1 MIEFE
6 INHDPQ
12 KKLVSMAVLA
22 SLIRTSD
29 YQYITGG
36 ENMEELEKSLAEAM
50 ETNNTPYLENDA
62 DADSALHKIQRLNRG
77 IEWARKLAEDQKKK
91 IDAWLEQQIANRQE
105 AITSQENLLKLYA
118 EDRLKNSKRKSVS
131 LPNGKFGFRK
141 QPPKI
146 THDDTILLAYAKE
159 AAPQFVKVKE
169 SLDWA
174 GMKKS
179 CVIDQGKMIDENG
192 EVLPG
197 ITIEQPELKFYVD
210 TKEEK

>member
-1 MIEFE
+1 
-6 INHDPQ
+6 
-12 KKLVSMAVLA
+12 
-22 SLIRTSD
+22 
-29 YQYITGG
+29 
-36 ENMEELEKSLAEAM
+36 MEELEKSLAEAM
-50 ETNNTPYLENDA
+50 EVSKSPYLENDA

-105 AITSQENLLKLYA
+105 AITSQQNLLKLYA

-131 LPNGKFGFRK
+131 LPSGKFGYRK

-146 THDDTILLAYAKE
+146 THDDTILLAFAKE
-159 AAPQFVKVKE
+159 VAPQFVKVKE

-174 GMKKS
+174 GLKKS
-179 CVIDQGKMIDENG
+179 CVIDQDKMIDENG

-197 ITIEQPELKFYVD
+197 ITIEQPEPKFYVD

>member
-1 MIEFE
+1 
-6 INHDPQ
+6 
-12 KKLVSMAVLA
+12 
-22 SLIRTSD
+22 
-29 YQYITGG
+29 
-36 ENMEELEKSLAEAM
+36 MEELEKSLAEAM
-50 ETNNTPYLENDA
+50 EAGNSPYLENDA

-131 LPNGKFGFRK
+131 LPSGKFGYRK

-146 THDDTILLAYAKE
+146 THDDTILLAFAKE

-197 ITIEQPELKFYVD
+197 ITIEQPEPKFYVD

>member
-1 MIEFE
+1 
-6 INHDPQ
+6 
-12 KKLVSMAVLA
+12 
-22 SLIRTSD
+22 
-29 YQYITGG
+29 
-36 ENMEELEKSLAEAM
+36 MEELEKSLAEAM
-50 ETNNTPYLENDA
+50 EVSKNPYLENDA

-77 IEWARKLAEDQKKK
+77 IDYVRKIA
-91 IDAWLEQQIANRQE
+91 EQQIQKIVAWRDEQISNRQE
-105 AITSQENLLKLYA
+105 AITSQQNLLKLYA